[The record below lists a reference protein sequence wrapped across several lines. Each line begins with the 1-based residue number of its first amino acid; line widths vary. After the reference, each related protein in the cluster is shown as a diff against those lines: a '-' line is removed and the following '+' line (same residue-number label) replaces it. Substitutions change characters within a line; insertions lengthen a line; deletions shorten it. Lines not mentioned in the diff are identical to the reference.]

1 MTGLPFRLLTCL
13 LLLSVMAGGLV
24 ARAAAG
30 PAAPMALAA
39 HPAQASAPD
48 CHEKGAAGEHAAP
61 AADPAPTHECCSA
74 VDPGNG
80 HDCGAGCAC
89 PPAAAAMVAVPPRD
103 FAVAPQPVRPPGP
116 ARGDPGRA
124 TAPGHRP
131 PIA

>member
-1 MTGLPFRLLTCL
+1 MAPMK
-13 LLLSVMAGGLV
+13 LSVV
-24 ARAAAG
+24 AAAV
-30 PAAPMALAA
+30 ALALGG
-39 HPAQASAPD
+39 
-48 CHEKGAAGEHAAP
+48 CAP
-61 AADPAPTHECCSA
+61 AADPAPTHECCSS

-124 TAPGHRP
+124 AAPGHRP